1 MPTGTPPSAAYL
13 ELAKAAIDL
22 LHANR
27 QHIPS
32 FRAGVFRDNVARHL
46 PIGKNTVGDLMS
58 GKISAEKRGA
68 IEKAKHAKRGRHVHK
83 LTVEQKAKMVSTV
96 KEPDGWDIIDAC
108 RDIIREL
115 NKRDPPMAVYI
126 PLVIQELYERHA
138 METGEIILGRRRC
151 PSRVTRQEEVVGSRL
166 EPTAGCPL
174 LVSKRE
180 VVFVQLSRSSIGDGF
195 MVTLPSA
202 DNSYLPR
209 FLDFFWPDA
218 LQREAEWLSRSH
230 FTQTRTSRVAPF
242 PAFLRLSATTMK
254 SFSNK

>member
-1 MPTGTPPSAAYL
+1 MPIGTPPSAAYL

-27 QHIPS
+27 HHIPS

-126 PLVIQELYERHA
+126 PLVIRELYERHA
-138 METGEIILGRRRC
+138 TEMAALDAIYQVPPKGNSKPTGYAVKG
-151 PSRVTRQEEVVGSRL
+151 
-166 EPTAGCPL
+166 A
-174 LVSKRE
+174 
-180 VVFVQLSRSSIGDGF
+180 
-195 MVTLPSA
+195 
-202 DNSYLPR
+202 
-209 FLDFFWPDA
+209 
-218 LQREAEWLSRSH
+218 
-230 FTQTRTSRVAPF
+230 
-242 PAFLRLSATTMK
+242 
-254 SFSNK
+254 